1 MCLIKKHINLKR
13 IGQTKVLLRLLFFI
27 LFSLW
32 VIYPTKAAPRYKI
45 AIIHSYEKNYHD
57 AKRYRSLLE
66 KELTAQGLKFEIKEF
81 FLNCDE
87 LRYDAEMARSS
98 FFIDEITKW
107 GGDAIAIFNNQATF
121 SLLKCNNPKLR
132 DIPVVF
138 SGVYHPDV
146 DLIRS
151 YPNVT
156 GYVDIPDYAATVR
169 MIERIMSKSR
179 IIVMSGTG
187 MIDNQMWLN
196 LEQQCRKEGIKTF
209 EGDVFKD
216 ILSHRIIKNPY
227 EEGKTETINEK
238 IDTTVV
244 MRLLSEEMPLRTIQQ
259 TARGSETY
267 LMLTSR
273 TYNSMDAQ
281 EFFINP
287 SFATIN
293 EGFGANDKMLGG
305 YFTPLET
312 QLKEMAE
319 GIALR
324 LRKEMPKQQ
333 ITPSS
338 KQYVLNWKVLQA
350 NNISTKDL
358 PEEYQIMYIPFS
370 VSHRY
375 YLLAGY
381 ISGGV
386 LLFTIFALL
395 IYKVI
400 DERKRKLEALR
411 NLLYEHETL
420 KLAIEGG
427 TTYAWRQTEDKLSF
441 DSHFYKLIAHT
452 GPFITLEQILPFIY
466 PDDQEPFSVN
476 FLQNSPTKRYKG
488 EYRCKFNG
496 KYQWWEFRYNVIC
509 HDEKLPVVTGLLQNI
524 QEFKDREEELIQ
536 AREIAEKAELKQS
549 FLNNMSHEI
558 RTPLNAIAGFAN
570 LLTNTPELEEED
582 KQNYVDIINTN
593 TELLLRLI
601 NDILELSRLDSGSA
615 NFNLRREDVRT
626 LLSSYYQTFGVQVKP
641 DLKFLQ
647 DFPNEDCTV
656 YVDASRLQQVITN
669 FLTNANKFTQT
680 GYIKLGYR
688 YSAGEHAVG
697 IFVEDTGKGIPHNEL
712 KIIFSRF
719 YKHYEFAQ
727 GTGLGLAICNSIAEQ
742 LQGYIEVESEEGKGS
757 RFTIVLPVA

>member
-238 IDTTVV
+238 IDITVV

-259 TARGSETY
+259 TAR
-267 LMLTSR
+267 
-273 TYNSMDAQ
+273 
-281 EFFINP
+281 
-287 SFATIN
+287 
-293 EGFGANDKMLGG
+293 
-305 YFTPLET
+305 
-312 QLKEMAE
+312 
-319 GIALR
+319 
-324 LRKEMPKQQ
+324 
-333 ITPSS
+333 
-338 KQYVLNWKVLQA
+338 
-350 NNISTKDL
+350 
-358 PEEYQIMYIPFS
+358 
-370 VSHRY
+370 
-375 YLLAGY
+375 
-381 ISGGV
+381 
-386 LLFTIFALL
+386 
-395 IYKVI
+395 
-400 DERKRKLEALR
+400 
-411 NLLYEHETL
+411 
-420 KLAIEGG
+420 
-427 TTYAWRQTEDKLSF
+427 
-441 DSHFYKLIAHT
+441 
-452 GPFITLEQILPFIY
+452 
-466 PDDQEPFSVN
+466 
-476 FLQNSPTKRYKG
+476 
-488 EYRCKFNG
+488 
-496 KYQWWEFRYNVIC
+496 
-509 HDEKLPVVTGLLQNI
+509 
-524 QEFKDREEELIQ
+524 DR
-536 AREIAEKAELKQS
+536 
-549 FLNNMSHEI
+549 
-558 RTPLNAIAGFAN
+558 
-570 LLTNTPELEEED
+570 
-582 KQNYVDIINTN
+582 
-593 TELLLRLI
+593 RLI
-601 NDILELSRLDSGSA
+601 
-615 NFNLRREDVRT
+615 
-626 LLSSYYQTFGVQVKP
+626 
-641 DLKFLQ
+641 
-647 DFPNEDCTV
+647 
-656 YVDASRLQQVITN
+656 
-669 FLTNANKFTQT
+669 
-680 GYIKLGYR
+680 
-688 YSAGEHAVG
+688 
-697 IFVEDTGKGIPHNEL
+697 
-712 KIIFSRF
+712 
-719 YKHYEFAQ
+719 
-727 GTGLGLAICNSIAEQ
+727 
-742 LQGYIEVESEEGKGS
+742 
-757 RFTIVLPVA
+757 